1 MKSLEKA
8 DTRNVLIGPGPGRTL
23 PVTFQ
28 LPEVS
33 PVFTTGGFEKV
44 ATVSSKLKSPW
55 NPTNIMA
62 ASMVVVTTGSGI
74 TVEMGTEVSK
84 LAVGA
89 VTVIAPGVGVC
100 AEATPLMN
108 KEAVLASASAFKL
121 SRTDERTR
129 FFAKVE
135 KTEVELC
142 IIESPT
148 WISFLCGSNFIVAT
162 AKIGCTS
169 FIFFKKKTNNPHS
182 DAFFIR
188 CAAI

>member
-1 MKSLEKA
+1 VKSFEKA
-8 DTRNVLIGPGPGRTL
+8 DTRSVLIGPPPGNIF

-28 LPEVS
+28 LPAVR
-33 PVFTTGGFEKV
+33 PVFITGGVENV

-55 NPTNIMA
+55 KPTKLKSGVI
-62 ASMVVVTTGSGI
+62 VVVTTGSVI

-84 LAVGA
+84 VAVGRDT
-89 VTVIAPGVGVC
+89 VTAPGVGVC
-100 AEATPLMN
+100 AEATPLMS
-108 KEAVLASASAFKL
+108 KEAVPASASPFRP
-121 SRTDERTR
+121 SRADERNR
-129 FFAKVE
+129 FFPKVE

-148 WISFLCGSNFIVAT
+148 WISFLCGSNFVAAT
-162 AKIGCTS
+162 VKIGCTLL
-169 FIFFKKKTNNPHS
+169 IFFKKKIHNPYY